1 MFCKNLNAGGQYSQ
15 NLMIFLLIKADFFKK
30 IVKKRNKTYLKC
42 SISKFLTKSECMNR
56 LFYIFNLLIFVQIHS
71 IHSNRWKY
79 ERNTDVPGPS
89 RHTLF
94 WRKPVLFRKWQQ
106 GKIGMR
112 LFFFFF
118 LTFIK
123 QKRKNQGSGNK
134 NL

>member
-30 IVKKRNKTYLKC
+30 IIKKQNIYLKC

-71 IHSNRWKY
+71 VHSNRWIY

-89 RHTLF
+89 YF
-94 WRKPVLFRKWQQ
+94 EGSQ
-106 GKIGMR
+106 
-112 LFFFFF
+112 FF
-118 LTFIK
+118 LENDSK
-123 QKRKNQGSGNK
+123 VK
-134 NL
+134 